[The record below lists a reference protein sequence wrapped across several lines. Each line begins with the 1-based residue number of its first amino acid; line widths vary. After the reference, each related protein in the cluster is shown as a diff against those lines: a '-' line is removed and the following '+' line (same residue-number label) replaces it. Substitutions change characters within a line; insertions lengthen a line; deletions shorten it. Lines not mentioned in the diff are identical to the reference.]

1 MRKAGKLMILLFALG
16 VCVLVLGATSTQAA
30 KSNSYRAG
38 YVTGYQEQ
46 TSAKAADP
54 TLTYRRYAAQKR
66 EVLKEKGKVSMS
78 FYRGLKDG
86 FRAAVRKRT
95 PKYTIDK
102 VDLKRLPPHLHPK
115 GSAKK

>member
-1 MRKAGKLMILLFALG
+1 MRKAEKFMISFFALG
-16 VCVLVLGATSTQAA
+16 VSLLVLVATSTQAA

-54 TLTYRRYAAQKR
+54 SLTYRRYAAQKR

-86 FRAAVRKRT
+86 FRDALRKRT

-102 VDLKRLPPHLHPK
+102 VDLKRLPPHLHPI
-115 GSAKK
+115 GSGK